1 MDKTKGKKSGAAKK
15 PTTKKTA
22 VPKKENSIIT
32 TAKEVVTSVSNALP
46 SLWTSKKTTVK
57 KKTTPK
63 KKTPVTKTT
72 PVKKTPVAKKATPV
86 KKAKP
91 TKKFTTR
98 KIAPAPKTE
107 VMDQKVT
114 PVVETKNNKKAE
126 KKAKKEKKVE
136 AKKEEVKKD
145 KKVETKTS
153 DKWIVSLAKFL
164 AWVKA
169 KHLEEVLH
177 DLMTEKEIK
186 EFAERIEI
194 LKLLSKKTPQRE
206 IAKKLWISVTTVSR
220 WSKVLQS
227 WKGKIQKY
235 L

>member
-15 PTTKKTA
+15 PTTKKTT

-46 SLWTSKKTTVK
+46 SLWVSKKTPVSK
-57 KKTTPK
+57 KKTTTPK
-63 KKTPVTKTT
+63 KKTVTTKKPA
-72 PVKKTPVAKKATPV
+72 PVKKITSVTKAQ
-86 KKAKP
+86 P

-98 KIAPAPKTE
+98 KIAPKAEIIAQKT
-107 VMDQKVT
+107 T
-114 PVVETKNNKKAE
+114 PVVETKNNKKAD
-126 KKAKKEKKVE
+126 KPIKKEKKVTV
-136 AKKEEVKKD
+136 KKED
-145 KKVETKTS
+145 AKTS
-153 DKWIVSLAKFL
+153 DKWIVSLTKFL
-164 AWVKA
+164 TWVKA
-169 KHLEEVLH
+169 KHLEDVLL

>member
-1 MDKTKGKKSGAAKK
+1 MDKTKGKKSGSAKK

-46 SLWTSKKTTVK
+46 SLWVS
-57 KKTTPK
+57 
-63 KKTPVTKTT
+63 KKTPVTKKKTT
-72 PVKKTPVAKKATPV
+72 SPKKKTVTTKKPAPVKKKTSVTKAQ
-86 KKAKP
+86 P

-98 KIAPAPKTE
+98 KIAPKAEIVAQKT
-107 VMDQKVT
+107 T
-114 PVVETKNNKKAE
+114 PVIEAKNNKKTE
-126 KKAKKEKKVE
+126 KTIKKEKKDAVKNE
-136 AKKEEVKKD
+136 DAKI
-145 KKVETKTS
+145 S
-153 DKWIVSLAKFL
+153 DKWIVSLTKFL
-164 AWVKA
+164 TWVKA
-169 KHLEEVLH
+169 KHLEDVLL